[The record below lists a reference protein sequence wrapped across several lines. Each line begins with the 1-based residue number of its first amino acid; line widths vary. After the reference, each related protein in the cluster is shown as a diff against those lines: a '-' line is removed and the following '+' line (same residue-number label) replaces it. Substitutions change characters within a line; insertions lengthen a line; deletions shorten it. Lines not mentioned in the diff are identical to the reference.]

1 LQPSPEQK
9 LGYQFSDESLL
20 QLALTHRSFG
30 ADHNERLEYLGDA
43 FLNFVIA
50 RVVYRRF
57 PQAPEGDLSRLRA
70 QLVRGTT
77 LALIARELGIE
88 QYLRMGVGERKT
100 GGAQRDSNLANAVEA
115 IIGAI
120 LLDGGDAVCEQ
131 RILVWFDERIAE
143 LSLGQPLKDPK
154 SRLQEYLQGK
164 NLGLPDYA
172 VAAVSGAEHQQ
183 QFTVRCTIAAM
194 KRETE
199 GAGSSRKRA
208 EQEAATAMLQL
219 LGLK

>member
-1 LQPSPEQK
+1 MQPSPEQK
-9 LGYQFSDESLL
+9 LGYRFSDESLL

-88 QYLRMGVGERKT
+88 QYLRMGTGERKT
-100 GGAQRDSNLANAVEA
+100 GGAQRDSNLANAIEA

-131 RILVWFDERIAE
+131 RILAWFDERIAE
-143 LSLGQPLKDPK
+143 LSLGHPLKDPK

-164 NLGLPDYA
+164 NLGLPEYA

-194 KRETE
+194 KRETA
-199 GAGSSRKRA
+199 GSGSSRKRA
-208 EQEAATAMLQL
+208 EQEAANAMLQL
-219 LGLK
+219 LGLE